1 VSRTRRVHFFLAA
14 LLVGAVVASAAFAT
28 DRRASAGP
36 KLMYSTYTLADAGE
50 ERLTIGEDGS
60 AYVAVG
66 ANNLDC
72 GVPRTAGT
80 FDTCSGQ
87 PARPFNGRGSDVL
100 LAKFDPSGSKLVWA
114 TWLGGLTDDIPTGIA
129 VDPAG
134 NVYVAGTTRSPV
146 FPTTPGAFDRKNQKS
161 EAFVVKFDPSGS
173 RLLYSTFLGGADDDV
188 IHGLALDQDGKVYVA
203 GFTAS
208 TDFPT
213 TPGALTRSR
222 RDKHYADAF
231 VTQLDGSGS
240 RLLYSTLL
248 GGNAYDSVASIAI
261 DRAGNAYVAG
271 ETESTNFPTTRGAP
285 QRRCATCS
293 PAKGGYTPDVFL
305 AKLDPSG
312 SRLRYGTF
320 LGGGSVDRS
329 FDLAVDRVGNAYVAG
344 STASLNFPTTR
355 GAFDTTRND
364 NTVSWSDGFVT
375 KLNRAG
381 TRFAYSTYLGSRSD
395 TQELATGISV
405 DRAGNAWITGWTGSL
420 RFPTTKGAFLRRFVV
435 KASHSAGSFLTKL
448 NAAGSKLAYSTFLG
462 SALASRDAIDSR
474 GNVYVS
480 GGAAWE
486 IPTTPGVFL
495 SKAEGGVYGF
505 LMKVSPGG

>member
-1 VSRTRRVHFFLAA
+1 MSRARKMHFFLGV
-14 LLVGAVVASAAFAT
+14 LVAGAVVASSASAN

-36 KLMYSTYTLADAGE
+36 KLVYSTYTLADASE
-50 ERLTIGEDGS
+50 ERLAVGEDGS

-80 FDTCSGQ
+80 FDTCAGQ
-87 PARPFNGRGSDVL
+87 PARPFNGRGFDVL
-100 LAKFDPSGSKLVWA
+100 VAKFDPSGSKLVWA
-114 TWLGGLTDDIPTGIA
+114 TWLGGLTDDVPWGIA
-129 VDPAG
+129 VDPGG
-134 NVYVAGTTRSPV
+134 NVYVAGFTRSNL
-146 FPTTPGAFDRKNQKS
+146 FPTTPGAFDRKYAKS
-161 EAFVVKFDPSGS
+161 EAFVAKLDPNGS

-188 IHGLALDQDGKVYVA
+188 IHGLALDQAGNVYVA

-213 TPGALTRSR
+213 TAGALTSSR

-231 VTQLDGSGS
+231 VTKLDSSGS

-248 GGNAYDSVASIAI
+248 GGNAYDSVANIAI

-293 PAKGGYTPDVFL
+293 PAKGGYTPDAFL
-305 AKLDPSG
+305 AKLNPSG
-312 SRLRYGTF
+312 SRLLYGTF

-329 FDLAVDRVGNAYVAG
+329 YDLAIDRAGNAYVAG

-395 TQELATGISV
+395 SQELVTGISV
-405 DRAGNAWITGWTGSL
+405 DRAGNAWVTGWTGSL
-420 RFPTTKGAFLRRFVV
+420 RFPTTKGALLRRFVV
-435 KASHSAGSFLTKL
+435 KASHSAGSFLSKL
-448 NAAGSKLAYSTFLG
+448 NASGSRLSYSTFLG
-462 SALASRDAIDSR
+462 SALASRDALDPR

-486 IPTTPGVFL
+486 IPTTSGAFVT
-495 SKAEGGVYGF
+495 KADGGVYGF
-505 LMKVSPGG
+505 LMKISGG